1 MVKSILVNK
10 KKVLFYMNKFPLWLT
25 NILTLVLTGLL
36 GAALLVLLRPW
47 QPLLPQALI
56 VVSATHEAS
65 TGLLAPFGVGFEREL
80 VERLWKQIAEDD
92 PEIADEAVQWRSAAS
107 REEALTMIRTGQA
120 HIAVGFGGEMTG
132 LATPPPSV
140 APVSTVADGKQGR
153 VGLGPVYYHAR
164 TLSVTLPLPSLDKVL
179 GSDTDVSRQF
189 LDARSWA
196 VWEPFVGASGL
207 DSARAENADSADNTE
222 ASPQEAFRWFWNRD
236 KPWVDKQVNKF
247 WAALTQ
253 EDNTVLDQL
262 EERYYGYL
270 PDSTNPYAVL
280 DFLDIVRKRVP
291 RYSRV
296 IAQAADRADIDP
308 LLFTAVIIQ
317 ESRMNEG
324 TVSHTGVQGIMQ
336 LTRETARYLK
346 VDRMNPTQALRGG
359 ARYLRMLWKDLEDQ
373 GLEEWDRWF
382 FTLAAFNQGPRRL
395 EGARQLS
402 RKLGGSGNTWREL
415 KEIYPLLA
423 QTKYAAMVGQKT
435 CRGSEAVQFV
445 ERVRW
450 YYHILRGLV
459 TLARPE
465 AQNLA
470 PLLGRAVTNVA
481 LGF

>member
-1 MVKSILVNK
+1 
-10 KKVLFYMNKFPLWLT
+10 MNNIPLWLT
-25 NILTLVLTGLL
+25 NIFSFVLVVLLALGLHS
-36 GAALLVLLRPW
+36 ALRPW
-47 QPLLPQALI
+47 NTQVPQTLI
-56 VVSATHEAS
+56 VVSAPHEAS

-80 VERLWKQIAEDD
+80 VERLWAQMTEDD
-92 PEIADEAVQWRSAAS
+92 PERADETVEWRSAAS
-107 REEALTMIRTGQA
+107 REEAMAMIRAGEA
-120 HIAVGFGGEMTG
+120 HIAVGFGGDMTG
-132 LATPPPSV
+132 PAAPAPAPLVPIAPAPLASLVTPTSPDD
-140 APVSTVADGKQGR
+140 TVGAGKGR
-153 VGLGPVYYHAR
+153 VGIGPVYYHAH
-164 TLSVTLPLPSLDKVL
+164 TLSVALPLPSLDKAL
-179 GSDTDVSRQF
+179 GSDTDVTRQF
-189 LDARSWA
+189 LDARSWS
-196 VWEPFVGASGL
+196 VWEPFVGMPGSASGSADSEDST
-207 DSARAENADSADNTE
+207 DSAETSQPE
-222 ASPQEAFRWFWNRD
+222 PFRWFWNRD
-236 KPWVDKQVNKF
+236 NPWIHQQVNKF

-253 EDNTVLDQL
+253 PDNTVLDQL

-270 PDSTNPYAVL
+270 PDSTDPYAVL

-317 ESRMNEG
+317 ESRLNEG

-346 VDRMNPTQALRGG
+346 VDRMDPVQALRGG

-415 KEIYPLLA
+415 KEVYPLLA
-423 QTKYAAMVGQKT
+423 QAKYASMVGQTT
-435 CRGSEAVQFV
+435 CRGGEAVQFV

-459 TLARPE
+459 TLERPE

-470 PLLGRAVTNVA
+470 PLLGRAVTNAA